1 MNMSITMRIRMLVVA
16 TAVGAVI
23 GTVVFVPGSWNLAE
37 ANGPNTISCE
47 ANAWP
52 HSLKSG
58 LPAQNDK
65 RNHVGCE
72 DATWEYNSEIGAH
85 TKGGYSSVFCE
96 RDSWSLRELFS
107 KSWMPSEPSG
117 FDVCLDV
124 AFREDRLG
132 VLCAVDAEG
141 HDAVGCERDHWSAQQ
156 PDNVSLDPTL
166 FTKHSDSRR

>member
-1 MNMSITMRIRMLVVA
+1 MGQPNKERGAMMNMSITMRIRMLVAV
-16 TAVGAVI
+16 TAVGTVI
-23 GTVVFVPGSWNLAE
+23 GTAVFVPGSWNLAE

-85 TKGGYSSVFCE
+85 TQGRYSSVSSE
-96 RDSWSLRELFS
+96 RRFRLRLFS
-107 KSWMPSEPSG
+107 VDDCAINISESS
-117 FDVCLDV
+117 
-124 AFREDRLG
+124 
-132 VLCAVDAEG
+132 
-141 HDAVGCERDHWSAQQ
+141 HNQ
-156 PDNVSLDPTL
+156 
-166 FTKHSDSRR
+166 RRISISFLSHCC